1 MNDVVWGLPAGAVLA
16 VAVVVV
22 LGGLV
27 RGFGGFGASMVWAA
41 GMSLFLDPVVVVPTV
56 LVLEILASVQLLP
69 SVWRQV
75 HWRSMCWLLGGVVV
89 GLPVGI
95 SVLVA
100 ADDRPLRIAI
110 AASIGVAAVLMAIG
124 PGRSTLPGRPATIAV
139 GTASGVL
146 NGAFAIGG
154 PPAILMYFSSPR
166 QVEVGRASLIAFFFC
181 TDALGIVV
189 ASGAGLV
196 DGAVLG
202 QSAALWPLSLLGVA
216 IGALVHRR
224 VGPAVLRNAA
234 LWLLL
239 PLAVL
244 LAVDA
249 WFS

>member
-1 MNDVVWGLPAGAVLA
+1 MSDIVLGLPAGAMIA
-16 VAVVVV
+16 VAAVVV

-27 RGFGGFGASMVWAA
+27 RGFGGFGASMVWVA

-56 LVLEILASVQLLP
+56 LVLEVLASVQLLP
-69 SVWRQV
+69 SVWGQV
-75 HWRSMCWLLGGVVV
+75 HWRSLRWLLGGVLL

-95 SVLVA
+95 WVLAVA
-100 ADDRPLRIAI
+100 ADRPLRIAI
-110 AASIGVAAVLMAIG
+110 AVAIGAAAVLMAT
-124 PGRSTLPGRPATIAV
+124 GRGRAALPGRTATVAV
-139 GTASGVL
+139 GSASGVL

-154 PPAILMYFSSPR
+154 PPAILMYFSSPQ

-181 TDALGIVV
+181 TDLLGIAV

-202 QSAALWPLSLLGVA
+202 QSAVLWPLSLLGIA
-216 IGALVHRR
+216 AGAAVHRR
-224 VGPAVLRNAA
+224 VGAGSLRNAV

-239 PLAVL
+239 PLACL